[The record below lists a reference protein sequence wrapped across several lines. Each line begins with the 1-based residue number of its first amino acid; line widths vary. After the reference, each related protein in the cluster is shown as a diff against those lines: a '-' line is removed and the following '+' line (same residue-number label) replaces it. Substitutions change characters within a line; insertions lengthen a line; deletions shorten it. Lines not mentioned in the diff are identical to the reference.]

1 MLRPVLKLLTKTGE
15 LCAKHRSVHGAE
27 PVTTEN
33 SREFYVF
40 LTFVMLFK
48 MAILCVP

>member
-1 MLRPVLKLLTKTGE
+1 MLCPVLSLLTKTGE
-15 LCAKHRSVHGAE
+15 LCANHRSVHGAE

-40 LTFVMLFK
+40 LTFVMQFK
-48 MAILCVP
+48 MVICVI